1 MLRTVVRYQ
10 NQLLLLVL
18 SLIVFAP
25 SFWLGH
31 IPGDSSKYNV
41 AWLAEFSDAL
51 FGGVLYPRWLPGMN
65 AGLGGADFYFYGP
78 MPFYLGAPFTLIA
91 SEKLAVVL
99 LSWLLCLLSGLA
111 MYRFARD
118 HVGLH
123 GGALA
128 AIFYMIAPY
137 HLILAIMT
145 RNVIGEQAAFIFMP
159 LALAF
164 ADQLGRSPR
173 AAIWLA
179 LAFAGLAY
187 SHLATTLLFTPL
199 LVVYC
204 LLRAARENDA
214 RILAQAVC
222 AGGLGVLLTAAY
234 VLPALTLDAM
244 IFPAFWDALKP
255 DENFLFAETGEIAG
269 RIPHFRLI
277 LHLVAGALIAG
288 TLALMLYLATTHRQR
303 RLRFWGVAAILYIL
317 LNFEISAPLWNAVD
331 LFDRIQFPWRSLTV
345 VELCAAMLAAYAIV
359 TSSFWLFLAAMVG
372 FGVYQ
377 ACQNLFRFAA
387 TDAAP
392 DAYKPKAMS
401 YVLAGGLAAAF
412 VSPALAATFSDALAP
427 TPFAGAYLALAGLN
441 AIGALPLLFFKRAP
455 ATDGTRLE
463 NSRPRKSIWQALSTP
478 GVAPAILC
486 SAAAY
491 GAMTLMM
498 ASTSGAMI
506 ACGHAPSDAVMVISA
521 HVLAMFGPSFFTGSL
536 ILRFGHRASILA
548 GLALMAASALA
559 AQTGLGLAPFSI
571 ALILLGVGWNFAFIG
586 SSALLEAARRKED
599 QARVQAVNEVVVFGL
614 MAIAALASGGLLS
627 AVGWSWV
634 TLSLLPVLAIAAG
647 VMSIAKLRGGVVT
660 RP

>member
-288 TLALMLYLATTHRQR
+288 TLALMLYLATTRRQR
-303 RLRFWGVAAILYIL
+303 RLRFWGVAAIFYIL

-345 VELCAAMLAAYAIV
+345 VELCAAMLAAYAI
-359 TSSFWLFLAAMVG
+359 G
-372 FGVYQ
+372 
-377 ACQNLFRFAA
+377 
-387 TDAAP
+387 P
-392 DAYKPKAMS
+392 
-401 YVLAGGLAAAF
+401 
-412 VSPALAATFSDALAP
+412 FS
-427 TPFAGAYLALAGLN
+427 
-441 AIGALPLLFFKRAP
+441 R
-455 ATDGTRLE
+455 RL
-463 NSRPRKSIWQALSTP
+463 
-478 GVAPAILC
+478 
-486 SAAAY
+486 
-491 GAMTLMM
+491 TLM
-498 ASTSGAMI
+498 
-506 ACGHAPSDAVMVISA
+506 ISA
-521 HVLAMFGPSFFTGSL
+521 FL
-536 ILRFGHRASILA
+536 I
-548 GLALMAASALA
+548 
-559 AQTGLGLAPFSI
+559 
-571 ALILLGVGWNFAFIG
+571 V
-586 SSALLEAARRKED
+586 
-599 QARVQAVNEVVVFGL
+599 
-614 MAIAALASGGLLS
+614 LS
-627 AVGWSWV
+627 AGF
-634 TLSLLPVLAIAAG
+634 LSL
-647 VMSIAKLRGGVVT
+647 GVVT
-660 RP
+660 YDRVQIMSYSAAVEDVAISKRWGPLEYRPACIAQDRLKAVNDYILQKPDHGEEADAKFAFEFLVGADGQELECDPNTGLILNYDDVKPVRVDRPAVEVWGNAVTLLALTISAAGLIILRVRRI